1 MSCSPARLAANRG
14 NALRSTGP
22 RTPEGKAKSRLNAFG
37 HGLAGAG
44 DLVGPHEDAELIA
57 SRALAFARELDAPGD
72 VGFLLAHRA
81 ALLSVRMERS
91 SDRELVVIA
100 GNVEAAHD
108 QFDQDRQDALDG
120 WIKILED
127 PAAFAAT
134 IASALFGLA
143 AAPEGLAPLIN
154 AWEQLR
160 DTIHGDDPTEAARAA
175 ERASIWLGVSPA
187 AADLSDRI
195 DAEVARLRR
204 LASSSPELAA
214 AIRAL
219 RAEAGIIASFDP
231 GPEATLARRYEAAA
245 ERGMYRALRAIAE
258 IRRERAADL
267 LPARFL
273 PPVATPPPEQP
284 PAPPAPPARP
294 HPEPLGSFRAGAS
307 GATSPVTPWIISERE
322 PGPLPPEPRQK
333 RPDLR
338 KLGTNRR

>member
-1 MSCSPARLAANRG
+1 MSCSPAQLTANRR

-22 RTPEGKAKSRLNAFG
+22 RTPEGKAKSRFNACG

-57 SRALAFARELDAPGD
+57 SRALAIARELDAPGD
-72 VGFLLAHRA
+72 IGFLLAHRA
-81 ALLSVRMERS
+81 ALLSVRMKRS

-100 GNVEAAHD
+100 ANAEAARD

-127 PAAFAAT
+127 PAASADT
-134 IASALFGLA
+134 IAPALFSLA
-143 AAPEGLAPLIN
+143 AAPEGLAPLID

-160 DTIHGDDPTEAARAA
+160 DAIHGDDPTEARRAA
-175 ERASIWLGVSPA
+175 DRASVWLGVSPA
-187 AADLSDRI
+187 VADLSDRI

-204 LASSSPELAA
+204 LVSSSPELAA

-219 RAEAGIIASFDP
+219 RVEAGIIASFDP

-258 IRRERAADL
+258 IRRERAAG
-267 LPARFL
+267 FL

-294 HPEPLGSFRAGAS
+294 HPEPLGSFRAGVS
-307 GATSPVTPWIISERE
+307 GAAMPGAPWIISERE
-322 PGPLPPEPRQK
+322 PGPFPPEPRQN